1 MNHSET
7 ITIECTI
14 NGMPFQLHAA
24 PGMPLRNYSE
34 NKGFLVSNKVAA

>member
-14 NGMPFQLHAA
+14 NGMPFSFTPRQECRF
-24 PGMPLRNYSE
+24 RNYSE